1 MVTIELNLTE
11 KESKQI
17 DTYIK
22 EAGYSSISEFM
33 KELILYITEPELSE
47 KILEEIAAARKQKQK
62 GEVFSLQ
69 EVKKQLELH

>member
-1 MVTIELNLTE
+1 METIVLNLTE

-17 DTYIK
+17 NTYIK

-47 KILEEIAAARKQKQK
+47 KTLEEIAIAREQKQR
-62 GEVFSLQ
+62 GEVFSLE
-69 EVKKQLELH
+69 EVKKQLGL